1 MMRIGISY
9 DLHRLE
15 KGRKLILGG
24 VTIPHE
30 KGLAGHSDA
39 DVLCHAITD
48 ALLGAAALGDIG
60 AHFPDTDPRYHNA
73 DSVELLRSACGLVQA
88 AGYRIVNL
96 DATLIAERPK
106 LLPHMDAIRERLA
119 EALGIEKSQVSVKAK
134 TNEGTG
140 PEGRQEAIS
149 AHAAALLE
157 AV

>member
-1 MMRIGISY
+1 MMRIGIGY

-73 DSVELLRSACGLVQA
+73 DSVELLRSAYGLVQA